1 MTKLTNA
8 ALKGLLKQP
17 GHHGDEGGLSFRVL
31 PGEKGYWVYRYQAD
45 GRRREMSLGPYPEL
59 GLAEARKKHAELR
72 ARVIAD
78 KADPLREKSA
88 AKQAQV
94 KARALPTF
102 GRAADDY
109 IATHEDS
116 WRNDKHRWQW
126 RQALTHYCAPIRGL
140 PVDQVDTE
148 TVLSVLKP
156 IWTDVPET
164 AARLRGR
171 IERVIDAAR
180 ARGLI
185 DENRANPTRWRGHLD
200 HLLPK
205 RRRLTRGHHPAM
217 PYADLPAFMA
227 KLKRSPGTAATA
239 LMLVILTAAR
249 SGEVFG
255 MRWEEVDLDAKIWTV
270 PGERMKMDK
279 EHFVPLSDEAVAI
292 LRGQRA
298 TRPPRPFVFPGAK
311 PRAPLSNMAFAMVM
325 RRMGAG
331 EYTPHGF
338 RSAFRDWAAE
348 HGVEFEVAEQCLA
361 HAVGNAVT
369 RAYLRSTMIERR
381 RKVMA
386 DWAAFLAGEREQAK
400 VIQFKIQ
407 RG

>member
-1 MTKLTNA
+1 
-8 ALKGLLKQP
+8 
-17 GHHGDEGGLSFRVL
+17 
-31 PGEKGYWVYRYQAD
+31 
-45 GRRREMSLGPYPEL
+45 MSLGPYPEL

-78 KADPLREKSA
+78 KADPLREKRA
-88 AKQAQV
+88 ARQ
-94 KARALPTF
+94 ARANARATPTF
-102 GRAADDY
+102 GEAADDY
-109 IATHEDS
+109 IATHEAS
-116 WRNDKHRWQW
+116 WRNNKHRWQW
-126 RQALTHYCAPIRGL
+126 RQTLTDYCAPIRDL
-140 PVDQVDTE
+140 PVNEVDTDA
-148 TVLSVLKP
+148 VLSVLKP
-156 IWTDVPET
+156 LWTQVPET

-185 DENRANPTRWRGHLD
+185 DENRANPARWRGHLD

-217 PYADLPAFMA
+217 PYGDLPTFMA
-227 KLKRSPGTAATA
+227 KLRARSGTTAKA
-239 LMLVILTAAR
+239 LMLVIFTAAR

-255 MRWEEVDLDAKIWTV
+255 MRWGEVDLDTGLWTV
-270 PGERMKMDK
+270 PRDRMKMGV
-279 EHFVPLSDEAVAI
+279 EHVVPLSDAAVAI
-292 LRGQRA
+292 RRDQGKTRGKNA
-298 TRPPRPFVFPGAK
+298 FVFPSPL
-311 PRAPLSNMAFAMVM
+311 PRQPLSNMAFAMVM
-325 RRMGAG
+325 RRMGVG

-348 HGVEFEVAEQCLA
+348 HGVDFEVAEHCLA

-386 DWAAFLAGEREQAK
+386 DWAAFLAGESEQPK
-400 VIQFKIQ
+400 VFQFKAK
-407 RG
+407 RA